1 MLKIETFVPVFTGY
15 YGNMYWETDNDEYLE
30 AEYLAEGLVDNY
42 EMFENFD
49 VDLILEHLCEVI
61 DYEEYHNDLGDEI
74 THVICGELERE
85 GYISDFEYQDVESPQ
100 FYNFRNDSLNVLL
113 HINKENHKEIVN
125 ILIREKEWFSEYV
138 KENYTSRSGFI
149 SYHSNEVDEW
159 FDYIIDY
166 DNLDD
171 DLHKLGAILDFIC
184 QHVLEMDESWV
195 HENVTYVHI
204 GGYYDIDKLI
214 KKLNSTL

>member
-1 MLKIETFVPVFTGY
+1 MCPNCYFFFQAEDGIRDGHVTGVQ
-15 YGNMYWETDNDEYLE
+15 TCALP
-30 AEYLAEGLVDNY
+30 
-42 EMFENFD
+42 
-49 VDLILEHLCEVI
+49 I
-61 DYEEYHNDLGDEI
+61 
-74 THVICGELERE
+74 
-85 GYISDFEYQDVESPQ
+85 
-100 FYNFRNDSLNVLL
+100 
-113 HINKENHKEIVN
+113 
-125 ILIREKEWFSEYV
+125 FSEYV

>member
-15 YGNMYWETDNDEYLE
+15 YGNLYWETDNDEYLE

-85 GYISDFEYQDVESPQ
+85 GYISDRKST
-100 FYNFRNDSLNVLL
+100 RLNSSHVA
-113 HINKENHKEIVN
+113 
-125 ILIREKEWFSEYV
+125 
-138 KENYTSRSGFI
+138 I
-149 SYHSNEVDEW
+149 SYAV
-159 FDYIIDY
+159 FC
-166 DNLDD
+166 L
-171 DLHKLGAILDFIC
+171 
-184 QHVLEMDESWV
+184 
-195 HENVTYVHI
+195 
-204 GGYYDIDKLI
+204 
-214 KKLNSTL
+214 